1 MDMMIQYQWE
11 LFIGL
16 EVVSWL
22 SLLSFLLVRYALK
35 RQRLSM
41 LCLLL
46 FLTVTLLEGV
56 LALIVYKETGVIDT
70 LQIIIMLF
78 LLYACT
84 FGISD
89 FKKLDRW
96 MKQKVGNWQGV
107 DLLTEKDRQAME
119 REQNPRWMARSY
131 RRWWYGHTLLFIVAH
146 SFFWLYFGN
155 DDRLLGEVLTDWSW
169 LENMDLDKIPENGPY
184 RVASIYPVSLIWGIV
199 YIADTINA
207 WYYTL
212 FPGQEKRNR
221 MYK

>member
-1 MDMMIQYQWE
+1 
-11 LFIGL
+11 
-16 EVVSWL
+16 
-22 SLLSFLLVRYALK
+22 
-35 RQRLSM
+35 
-41 LCLLL
+41 
-46 FLTVTLLEGV
+46 
-56 LALIVYKETGVIDT
+56 
-70 LQIIIMLF
+70 
-78 LLYACT
+78 
-84 FGISD
+84 
-89 FKKLDRW
+89 KLDRW

-119 REQNPRWMARSY
+119 REQNLRWMARSY
-131 RRWWYGHTLLFIVAH
+131 RRWWYGHTLLFIVVH

-212 FPGQEKRNR
+212 FPVQEKRNR
-221 MYK
+221 MYKYSRVRQLITTHIVTKNTGVTVRTIHHYDHISVAHS